1 MSRMLRASAIM
12 AAGTMVSRL
21 TGFVRTALLAAAVG
35 TLALGDAY
43 NAAYQIPYILFD
55 LLLQGVL
62 SSVIVPM
69 IVRAQQRD
77 PDGGQAFEQRLM
89 TLAVVGLSAVA
100 VVGVLLARPIMELY
114 TAENWSEH
122 KIEVATTLARFM
134 LPQIAFFGVGAMAGA
149 ILNPRDRF
157 GAPMWAPVVNNI
169 VVIGVLCA
177 YYAIGTSDIERVTDR
192 DLMLLGIGTTAG
204 IVAQAI
210 VLIIALHRVGFRF
223 RPRFD
228 LRGSG
233 LGEAVKSA
241 AWTFA
246 FVAINQLGFLV
257 TTKLATGAGERAP
270 GAGNSAYAYAFQLFQ
285 LPYGIIAVS
294 VITAML
300 PRMSRHVAD
309 GDLGSARAEFAS
321 AVRLVSSAIV
331 PAGLLLLVL
340 GPAVTTVIFSYGH
353 MTTGNALYIGHVL
366 QVFGLALVPFSIFQ
380 LLLRVFYS
388 FGDTRTPA
396 GLAAINVT
404 LNASLSVVAYLTLPP
419 RYIVIG
425 LASSFL
431 ITYSVGG
438 VIAWSL
444 ASRKIHGLGG
454 QEVLAGLSRMFL
466 AAIPAAAAALGVLWL
481 VREVTEITVIT
492 AGIVLVAGGGL
503 GLLLYVA
510 IAHRMRV
517 PEINSIIGLVASR
530 VGR

>member
-114 TAENWSEH
+114 TAENWSAH

-149 ILNPRDRF
+149 ILNTRDRF

-257 TTKLATGAGERAP
+257 T
-270 GAGNSAYAYAFQLFQ
+270 
-285 LPYGIIAVS
+285 
-294 VITAML
+294 
-300 PRMSRHVAD
+300 
-309 GDLGSARAEFAS
+309 
-321 AVRLVSSAIV
+321 
-331 PAGLLLLVL
+331 
-340 GPAVTTVIFSYGH
+340 
-353 MTTGNALYIGHVL
+353 
-366 QVFGLALVPFSIFQ
+366 
-380 LLLRVFYS
+380 
-388 FGDTRTPA
+388 
-396 GLAAINVT
+396 
-404 LNASLSVVAYLTLPP
+404 
-419 RYIVIG
+419 
-425 LASSFL
+425 
-431 ITYSVGG
+431 
-438 VIAWSL
+438 
-444 ASRKIHGLGG
+444 
-454 QEVLAGLSRMFL
+454 
-466 AAIPAAAAALGVLWL
+466 
-481 VREVTEITVIT
+481 
-492 AGIVLVAGGGL
+492 
-503 GLLLYVA
+503 
-510 IAHRMRV
+510 
-517 PEINSIIGLVASR
+517 
-530 VGR
+530 